1 MSFFN
6 KILSSVG
13 IGAAKVDARLASDR
27 IALMDEVKGIIH
39 VQGGN
44 VEQQIDEIYLSLQT
58 SYLKETDDKKYYQ
71 NATITKIKI
80 NEPFVIMANEV
91 KEIPFAFQ
99 LPSDTPITLGSS
111 KVWLETGLDIKG
123 AVDPSDKDRI
133 EVLPPAIVQT
143 VFAAL
148 RDLGFNL
155 RKAENE
161 AAPYHLRK
169 RLPFIQE
176 FEFYPTAGP
185 FRGKLDELEVVIS
198 NISPQGVELMLEID
212 RRARGLGGFLSEA
225 LEMDE
230 SLVKV
235 MIPNADQQAIRRTLE
250 DVIHRYS

>member
-13 IGAAKVDARLASDR
+13 IGAAKVDARLSSDK
-27 IALMDEVKGIIH
+27 ISLGEELKGIIH

-44 VEQQIDEIYLSLQT
+44 IEQQIDEIYLSLQT
-58 SYLKETDDKKYYQ
+58 TYVKESDDKKYEQ
-71 NATITKIKI
+71 AATITKVKI
-80 NEPFVIMANEV
+80 NEPFVIMANEI
-91 KEIPFAFQ
+91 KEIPFSFP
-99 LPSDTPITLGSS
+99 LPLDTPISLGSS

-123 AVDPSDKDRI
+123 AVDPSDKDYL
-133 EVLPPAIVQT
+133 EVVPPALVQT
-143 VFAAL
+143 IFAAL

-155 RKAENE
+155 RKVENE

-169 RLPFIQE
+169 RLPFVQE
-176 FEFYPTAGP
+176 FEFYPTGGQ

-198 NISPQGVELMLEID
+198 NISNHGVELLLEVD

-230 SLVKV
+230 SMVKV
-235 MIPNADQQAIRRTLE
+235 TFTQGDQASISRTLE
-250 DVIHRYS
+250 NVIQRYS